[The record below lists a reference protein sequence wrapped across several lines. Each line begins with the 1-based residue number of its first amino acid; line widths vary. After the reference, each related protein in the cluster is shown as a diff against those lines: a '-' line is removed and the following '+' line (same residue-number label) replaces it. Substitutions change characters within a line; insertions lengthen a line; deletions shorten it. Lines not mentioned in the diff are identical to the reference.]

1 MSARVPP
8 RRRRLASGPSPL
20 NDAEAG
26 NIAAKGELSAREN
39 RVWMP
44 VRRIVQAQLSRG
56 SNFVAMLGRDP
67 HIHRRWDRR
76 DQWSSTFSNCTA
88 RAALFSHS
96 PSSRW
101 RRARLSGRSAIELP
115 PEFLTTIFGA
125 VVIVANVRQLRN
137 RLRASPD
144 AHERS

>member
-44 VRRIVQAQLSRG
+44 VRQIVQAQLSRG
-56 SNFVAMLGRDP
+56 SNFVAMLGHDR
-67 HIHRRWDRR
+67 DRR
-76 DQWSSTFSNCTA
+76 EING
-88 RAALFSHS
+88 
-96 PSSRW
+96 
-101 RRARLSGRSAIELP
+101 RARFRTVLRQQRDLHLRLP
-115 PEFLTTIFGA
+115 RFG
-125 VVIVANVRQLRN
+125 VARG
-137 RLRASPD
+137 
-144 AHERS
+144 